1 MGKFSI
7 TKNGYDIKQVDDY
20 LYDLSENYE
29 KQLREQKLRI
39 NDLKRTIE
47 QTEQQLASYKQK
59 NSDIS
64 DALIVAVETAK
75 QIENSSKNIYNL
87 EIKRVRSL
95 YDKWKKFLDDFM
107 AKYPV
112 LKSKYDT
119 KLLLEVFS
127 NDIDEILRQNKQ
139 SIEQKDAV
147 AIQSNEAVTTNTIG
161 LRMLINKMGNTN
173 RPILPGI
180 SSQPIKKGDTPVV
193 RNPKPSNETLQN
205 YKVQLTSEE
214 EANRLAKDKIKPISN
229 ITLNKGDNYEN
240 LVDKFLTSD
249 DDEYQDSAY
258 SKILLEKQKNDDFDL
273 KEAVTPT
280 EDLDEI
286 MRSFSFY
293 PENDKGKK
301 QAK

>member
-39 NDLKRTIE
+39 NDLKRTLE

-107 AKYPV
+107 AKYPA

-127 NDIDEILRQNKQ
+127 NDIEEILKQNKQ

-147 AIQSNEAVTTNTIG
+147 AIQSSEAVTTNTIG

-180 SSQPIKKGDTPVV
+180 SSQSIKKADTPIV

-214 EANRLAKDKIKPISN
+214 EENRLAKDKIKPISN
-229 ITLNKGDNYEN
+229 MTLNKGDNYEN

-301 QAK
+301 QTK

>member
-39 NDLKRTIE
+39 NDLKRTLE

-107 AKYPV
+107 AKYPA

-119 KLLLEVFS
+119 KLLLDVFS
-127 NDIDEILRQNKQ
+127 NDIEEILKQNKQ

-147 AIQSNEAVTTNTIG
+147 AIQSSEAVTTNTIG

-180 SSQPIKKGDTPVV
+180 SSQSIKKGDTPIV
-193 RNPKPSNETLQN
+193 RNTKPSNETLQN

-214 EANRLAKDKIKPISN
+214 EENRLAKDKIKPISN
-229 ITLNKGDNYEN
+229 MTLNKGDNYEN

-301 QAK
+301 QTK

>member
-39 NDLKRTIE
+39 NDLKRTLE

-107 AKYPV
+107 AKYPA

-119 KLLLEVFS
+119 KLLLDVFS
-127 NDIDEILRQNKQ
+127 NDIEEILKQNKQ

-147 AIQSNEAVTTNTIG
+147 AIQSSEAVTTNTIG

-180 SSQPIKKGDTPVV
+180 SSQSIKKADTPIV

-214 EANRLAKDKIKPISN
+214 EENRLAKDKIKPISN

-301 QAK
+301 QTK

>member
-39 NDLKRTIE
+39 NDLKRTLE

-107 AKYPV
+107 TKYPA

-119 KLLLEVFS
+119 KLLLDVFS
-127 NDIDEILRQNKQ
+127 NDIEEILKQNKQ

-147 AIQSNEAVTTNTIG
+147 AIQSSEAVTTNTIG

-180 SSQPIKKGDTPVV
+180 SSQSIKKADTPIV

-214 EANRLAKDKIKPISN
+214 EENRLAKDKIKPISN
-229 ITLNKGDNYEN
+229 MTLNKGDNYEN

-301 QAK
+301 QTK

>member
-39 NDLKRTIE
+39 NDLKRTLE

-107 AKYPV
+107 AKYPA

-119 KLLLEVFS
+119 KLLLDVFS
-127 NDIDEILRQNKQ
+127 NDIEEILKQNKQ

-147 AIQSNEAVTTNTIG
+147 AIQSSEAVTTNTIG

-180 SSQPIKKGDTPVV
+180 SSQSIKKADTPIV

-214 EANRLAKDKIKPISN
+214 EENRLAKDKIKPISN
-229 ITLNKGDNYEN
+229 MTLNKGDNYEN

-301 QAK
+301 QTK